1 MNRLADLLVQMNRE
15 RLPDDYIEL
24 QVEAFV
30 NDLKMD
36 FEAIE
41 PKPPQLEVQMPL
53 FCHCDSPG
61 QRQSCPHN
69 GTCIVYGEI

>member
-36 FEAIE
+36 FEAFE
-41 PKPPQLEVQMPL
+41 PKPAQLEVQTPL
-53 FCHCDSPG
+53 FCHCDTTSMKE
-61 QRQSCPHN
+61 SCPHN
-69 GTCIVYGEI
+69 GQCIVI